1 MGRRAGHSVA
11 GLAFAMAALL
21 LAPGVRAQQPR
32 VEVTTPAPPP
42 DGPPET
48 PPVVTPVTPPAVM
61 PVPPPAVT
69 PEAPATVTPA
79 TPPATI
85 PETPPSPIPP
95 TPPPAI
101 PPDAA
106 PEIPEAVEEQLLAL
120 APPPR
125 PRLSLAVGMG
135 ATRDPTGF
143 PDGGHFIP
151 AFFGVGGFG
160 DGLFGFDLGAFA
172 SSASGRFPT
181 TDSPVDRLALDAF
194 GVLRPAAR
202 VRPGD
207 QRYRMRVLRTI
218 GAELGLGFERDGQ
231 VAASGNRW
239 VIHTGARIE
248 FPLTSGQASELRLRL
263 AVRRAFGLY
272 TPELSTTSGSTG
284 IVSVGDSTELYAALA
299 VVF

>member
-1 MGRRAGHSVA
+1 MGRRPVYGLA
-11 GLAFAMAALL
+11 GLPLVLAVLA
-21 LAPGVRAQQPR
+21 LAPAAQAEEQPQVVPSAEAPPVQTPEEPA
-32 VEVTTPAPPP
+32 VETPLTQAPIPPPPVQPPAPPLV
-42 DGPPET
+42 ET
-48 PPVVTPVTPPAVM
+48 PLVTPP
-61 PVPPPAVT
+61 PEQPPEMV
-69 PEAPATVTPA
+69 EA
-79 TPPATI
+79 
-85 PETPPSPIPP
+85 E
-95 TPPPAI
+95 
-101 PPDAA
+101 
-106 PEIPEAVEEQLLAL
+106 LLAL

-151 AFFGVGGFG
+151 AFFGVGDFG
-160 DGLFGFDLGAFA
+160 DGLVGFSMGAF
-172 SSASGRFPT
+172 SSAASGRFPT

-194 GVLRPAAR
+194 GVYRPAAR
-202 VRPGD
+202 FRPGD
-207 QRYRMRVLRTI
+207 QRYRMRVLRTL

-231 VAASGNRW
+231 VVVSGSRW

-272 TPELSTTSGSTG
+272 TPELSTKSGSNGT
-284 IVSVGDSTELYAALA
+284 ISVGDSTELYAALA

>member
-11 GLAFAMAALL
+11 GLAFALAALA
-21 LAPGVRAQQPR
+21 LAPGARAQQPR
-32 VEVTTPAPPP
+32 VEVTPAMPPEVTPETPSAPPP
-42 DGPPET
+42 
-48 PPVVTPVTPPAVM
+48 
-61 PVPPPAVT
+61 
-69 PEAPATVTPA
+69 EA
-79 TPPATI
+79 
-85 PETPPSPIPP
+85 PP
-95 TPPPAI
+95 TPPPEA
-101 PPDAA
+101 PPA
-106 PEIPEAVEEQLLAL
+106 PPWPPPEAPLATPPEPTFETPPEATLATPPEVVEAELLAL
-120 APPPR
+120 GPPPR

-135 ATRDPTGF
+135 ATVDPTGF
-143 PDGGHFIP
+143 PDGAHLIP

-160 DGLFGFDLGAFA
+160 DGLGGFDLGAF
-172 SSASGRFPT
+172 SSAASGRFPAN

-231 VAASGNRW
+231 VVVSGTRW

-263 AVRRAFGLY
+263 AARRAFGLY
-272 TPELSTTSGSTG
+272 TPELSTTSGSNPV
-284 IVSVGDSTELYAALA
+284 ISVGDSTELYAALA

>member
-1 MGRRAGHSVA
+1 MGRRPAYGLA
-11 GLAFAMAALL
+11 GLPFALAVLALASAAGAQEQPVVVPSAE
-21 LAPGVRAQQPR
+21 APPVQQP
-32 VEVTTPAPPP
+32 PAEPPIESP
-42 DGPPET
+42 QAQPPIET
-48 PPVVTPVTPPAVM
+48 PPVQPPLVKA
-61 PVPPPAVT
+61 PPEQP
-69 PEAPATVTPA
+69 PEVV
-79 TPPATI
+79 
-85 PETPPSPIPP
+85 
-95 TPPPAI
+95 
-101 PPDAA
+101 
-106 PEIPEAVEEQLLAL
+106 EAELLTL

-135 ATRDPTGF
+135 ATRDSTGF
-143 PDGGHFIP
+143 SDGGHFIP

-160 DGLFGFDLGAFA
+160 DGLGGFDLGAF
-172 SSASGRFPT
+172 SSAASGRFPT

-207 QRYRMRVLRTI
+207 QLYGMRVLHTI
-218 GAELGLGFERDGQ
+218 GVELGLGFERDGQ
-231 VAASGNRW
+231 VVVSGTRW

-272 TPELSTTSGSTG
+272 TPELSTKSGSNG
-284 IVSVGDSTELYAALA
+284 IISVGDSTELYAALA